1 LRLIPLKEVRVGDK
15 VLTSPSRLCIKRE
28 GALLSWDVEFSDLR
42 LDEARCLFDLMAIDE
57 SAEFRL
63 LSEDGWEYQGEGL
76 VAEVA
81 YDDYLGSKAKI
92 EGNGPLYQLPRKV
105 GY

>member
-1 LRLIPLKEVRVGDK
+1 MRLIPLKEVRVGDK
-15 VLTSPSRLCIKRE
+15 VLTSPSRLCIKPE
-28 GALLSWDVEFSDLR
+28 GALLSWDVEFWDLR

-57 SAEFRL
+57 SVEFRL
-63 LSEDGWEYQGEGL
+63 LSEDGWECQGEGL

-92 EGNGPLYQLPRKV
+92 EGNGPLYELPRKV